1 MVGLGKA
8 RLVDPVTAEQI
19 IGMITW
25 VGICD
30 EFPALFIFNRKYL
43 EY

>member
-1 MVGLGKA
+1 MAGLGKA

-19 IGMITW
+19 IGMITG

-30 EFPALFIFNRKYL
+30 EFPSSFIFNRR
-43 EY
+43 